1 MHRGQGVTGGEV
13 ASPPCGLPRPGD
25 HRRRAPSGTLPARFL
40 GLWLLRHLEQGC
52 LCEAEKCSV
61 WNSMLFIYWGLRE

>member
-1 MHRGQGVTGGEV
+1 MHWGQGVTGGEV

-25 HRRRAPSGTLPARFL
+25 HRRRTLAGTLRARFP

-52 LCEAEKCSV
+52 LREAEKCSV
-61 WNSMLFIYWGLRE
+61 WNSMLFYWGQRE